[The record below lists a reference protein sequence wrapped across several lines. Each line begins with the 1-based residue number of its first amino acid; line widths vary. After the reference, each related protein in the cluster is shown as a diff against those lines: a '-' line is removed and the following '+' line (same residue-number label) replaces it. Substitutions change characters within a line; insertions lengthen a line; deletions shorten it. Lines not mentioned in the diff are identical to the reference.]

1 MRRRDFMHCSLCAS
15 AGWLLGC
22 DAASPVDAGPR
33 AEDAGV
39 DAGPPPP
46 TPDAGDGG
54 GCADPFAGG
63 AMIGLA
69 PFGDVDVPLDTRRG
83 EGWDG
88 RLYTDLSTVRA
99 SEDVIDN
106 DRFYLRTFYPDLL
119 VPPDPWTI
127 AVSGLATETTIS
139 IDDVRAL
146 AEPQG
151 LHVLECSGNG
161 RGGGFGLLS
170 AAAWAGAPM
179 TAVLDA
185 LDVDPAATR
194 VLVEGFDEHSVPS
207 AGGHSTPGASW
218 IFTFDQLAEAG
229 AFLATEMNGVPL
241 PADHGAPVRLYVP
254 GWYGCTCIKWV
265 TAIRLVDDDAPAT
278 SQMLEFAGR
287 THQEGR
293 PAMARDY
300 QPASM
305 HQAAMPV
312 RVEKWRA
319 ADGEL
324 LYRVIGILWGG
335 QALTDRLQLVASGL
349 PPVDVDVCP
358 PMTTNQTWTVWQHP
372 WRPGVVGAH
381 PIDLVID
388 DPAIPTRRLD
398 VGYYRRTVS
407 IDEV

>member
-1 MRRRDFMHCSLCAS
+1 MRRRDFLHCSLCAS
-15 AGWLLGC
+15 AGWMLGC
-22 DAASPVDAGPR
+22 DASSPVDAGAR
-33 AEDAGV
+33 AADAGA
-39 DAGPPPP
+39 DAGGDL
-46 TPDAGDGG
+46 PDAGG

-63 AMIGLA
+63 SLVGLA
-69 PFGDVDVPLDTRRG
+69 PFTDVEVELDGRRG
-83 EGWDG
+83 QGWDG
-88 RLYTDLSTVRA
+88 RLYTDLSTVER
-99 SEDVIDN
+99 SDDVIDN

-127 AVSGLATETTIS
+127 AVGGLAAEATIA

-151 LHVLECSGNG
+151 VHVLECSGNG
-161 RGGGFGLLS
+161 RGGGFGLMS

-179 TAVLDA
+179 TAVLDT

-218 IFTFDQLAEAG
+218 IFTFDQLAETG
-229 AFLATEMNGVPL
+229 AFLATEMNGAPL

-265 TAIRLVDDDAPAT
+265 TAIRFVDDAAPAT
-278 SQMLEFAGR
+278 SQMQEFASR
-287 THQEGR
+287 THQEGT
-293 PAMARDY
+293 PALARDY
-300 QPASM
+300 RPASM

-312 RVEKWRA
+312 RVEKWRT

-335 QALTDRLQLVASGL
+335 QALTDRLQIVAGGID
-349 PPVDVDVCP
+349 PVDVDVCP

-372 WRPGVVGAH
+372 WRPPSVGAH
-381 PIDLVID
+381 PIQLLID

-398 VGYYRRTVS
+398 VGYYRRTVEV
-407 IDEV
+407 DEV